1 MLRDVHPS
9 VLPPVKYQQ
18 AFLMTYKAVI
28 LCAAALSICLAFSDF
43 YVVSHPPPAIAAAV
57 LSHYPGDHAHERSS
71 LAFPNSSAVPEPT
84 LINQSNYS
92 NTQGPVIPLVAVLQL
107 LMFLR

>member
-1 MLRDVHPS
+1 MHKNLNSTRRRYQALMLRDVRPS
-9 VLPPVKYQQ
+9 VQHPVKYQQ

-28 LCAAALSICLAFSDF
+28 L
-43 YVVSHPPPAIAAAV
+43 HPLPAIAAAV

-84 LINQSNYS
+84 LMNQSNYS
-92 NTQGPVIPLVAVLQL
+92 NAQGPVIPLVAVLQL